1 MSETF
6 SCVLHRDF
14 AELRESATAAVT
26 PVARKDFEVL
36 IPRRQRGK
44 LPTAS
49 RMAGG
54 LWQHYDLSRRLVALD
69 ADPKET
75 PLLILNRYANWDYVA
90 DMMCDDVAVTLESVN
105 SYVATAWFPASL
117 QGYLTIEQGNCAE
130 AITLATKDIDMQAAA
145 IEGLF
150 LRDLR
155 GEKVS
160 AVVVGTFESIPE
172 KIGHHGVIHG
182 KPTSFGAFSLISSQD
197 SENAIIAALTIHQE
211 LYHHDNC

>member
-6 SCVLHRDF
+6 SCVLHPDF
-14 AELRESATAAVT
+14 AELKESATATVT
-26 PVARKDFEVL
+26 SVARKCFEAR

-44 LPTAS
+44 LPVAS

-54 LWQHYDLSRRLVALD
+54 IWQHYDLSRRLAMLD

-90 DMMCDDVAVTLESVN
+90 DMMCNDVAITLESIN

-117 QGYLTIEQGNCAE
+117 QGYMTIEQGNRAE
-130 AITLATKDIDMQAAA
+130 ALTLATKDIDMQTAA

-150 LRDLR
+150 LRNLQ
-155 GEKVS
+155 GEKVG
-160 AVVVGTFESIPE
+160 AVVVGTFEAIPE
-172 KIGHHGVIHG
+172 KIGRHCIVHG
-182 KPTSFGAFSLISSQD
+182 KPVAFGAFSLISSQD
-197 SENAIIAALTIHQE
+197 SETAIIAALTIHQE
-211 LYHHDNC
+211 LYHNDNQ

>member
-6 SCVLHRDF
+6 SCVLHQDF
-14 AELRESATAAVT
+14 AELRESSTATVT
-26 PVARKDFEVL
+26 PLARKNFEDL

-44 LPTAS
+44 LPVAS
-49 RMAGG
+49 RIAGG
-54 LWQHYDLSRRLVALD
+54 IWQHYNLSLGLSMLD
-69 ADPKET
+69 SDPKET

-90 DMMCDDVAVTLESVN
+90 DMICNDVAVTLESVN

-117 QGYLTIEQGNCAE
+117 QGYLTIEQGNRAE

-150 LRDLR
+150 LRNLQ
-155 GEKVS
+155 GEKVG

-172 KIGHHGVIHG
+172 KLGRHCIVHG
-182 KPTSFGAFSLISSQD
+182 KPIAFGAFSLISSQD
-197 SENAIIAALTIHQE
+197 SETAIIAALTIHQE
-211 LYHHDNC
+211 LYHHDNQ